1 MVLIKAKRLP
11 PRLPRPQGG
20 PNTPKEVPPPA
31 PLRRGSLFS
40 EAARRPHRGFL
51 ATARKKLAARPGAWA
66 ETGACAPNRS
76 PKPSPTNCLAFGADA
91 RVDSPKAVNGG
102 LSASV
107 EFAALRPGRR
117 QGLLERNR

>member
-20 PNTPKEVPPPA
+20 PNTPKEVPLQPRFGGVLCFPEAVKRPVEA
-31 PLRRGSLFS
+31 PS
-40 EAARRPHRGFL
+40 
-51 ATARKKLAARPGAWA
+51 TARKKLAARPGAWA

-76 PKPSPTNCLAFGADA
+76 PKPSLTNCLAFGADA

-107 EFAALRPGRR
+107 EF
-117 QGLLERNR
+117 

>member
-20 PNTPKEVPPPA
+20 LNTPKEVPPLA

-40 EAARRPHRGFL
+40 EAAKRPHRGDSL
-51 ATARKKLAARPGAWA
+51 PARKKLAARLGAWA
-66 ETGACAPNRS
+66 EIGACAPNRS
-76 PKPSPTNCLAFGADA
+76 PKPSLTNCLAFGANA

-107 EFAALRPGRR
+107 EFAAL
-117 QGLLERNR
+117 Q